1 MIPLLLS
8 TERFDGSVLLG
19 AMGGG
24 LKKTAKKLA
33 GCLYLV
39 VCIPILIFAFFSGQ
53 WTSALITVAVTL
65 VIFIVIFK
73 LIERNLPKDELVFNA
88 KQRIQNL
95 ISSLAN
101 NVTV

>member
-73 LIERNLPKDELVFNA
+73 LIERNLPKDELFSTP
-88 KQRIQNL
+88 
-95 ISSLAN
+95 SSEFK
-101 NVTV
+101 T